1 MDGKGRLY
9 LAAHVLMC
17 AILRVCFVSVSVVNV
32 IIYSTLL
39 STQTLHLRGAYFYVL
54 YTVHRMFIIPG
65 LQLCARKHVW

>member
-32 IIYSTLL
+32 II
-39 STQTLHLRGAYFYVL
+39 
-54 YTVHRMFIIPG
+54 
-65 LQLCARKHVW
+65 